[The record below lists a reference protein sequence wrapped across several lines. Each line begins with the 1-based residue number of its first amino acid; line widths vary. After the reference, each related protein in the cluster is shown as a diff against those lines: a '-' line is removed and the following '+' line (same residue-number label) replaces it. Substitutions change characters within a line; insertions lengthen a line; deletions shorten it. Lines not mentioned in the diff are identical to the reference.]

1 MCIPINLIGV
11 FYILFILKEVKH
23 EKDDLELTS
32 SGVDNAAFDS
42 EGQTNMREIQNSNG
56 HRGSIATD
64 IDSEKKPNFII
75 DFFNPVVAV
84 QCLQVLMRKRENQGR
99 ATVILL
105 FVMYFIAI
113 GPAFGE
119 EPNEYNFTRIQLN
132 WDGLLY
138 STFATYGNALSL
150 FGTIIMVALLSKLLK
165 FSDPF
170 LGILGTSLSCV
181 SRILYVYCFFICF
194 YLRFRSSKKL
204 IFLFLCSRL
213 LPPLLQ

>member
-11 FYILFILKEVKH
+11 FYILFVLKEVKR
-23 EKDDLELTS
+23 EKEEIELN
-32 SGVDNAAFDS
+32 SGVDNPAFDNDGRLQLRES
-42 EGQTNMREIQNSNG
+42 QNPSGGRSMSISVNEPKKQT
-56 HRGSIATD
+56 TCY
-64 IDSEKKPNFII
+64 FLL
-75 DFFNPVVAV
+75 DFFNPIVAV
-84 QCLQVLMRKRENQGR
+84 QCIQVLLRKRENQGR

-150 FGTIIMVALLSKLLK
+150 VGTIVMVAVLSKLLK

-170 LGILGTSLSCV
+170 LGVVGTSLSCV
-181 SRILYVYCFFICF
+181 SRILYVSLMTF
-194 YLRFRSSKKL
+194 
-204 IFLFLCSRL
+204 
-213 LPPLLQ
+213 